1 MKADF
6 ASTLD
11 FTKQA
16 EAITENGV
24 NGVNGSENAVASL
37 DRRYINPDLIGQDSK
52 VNETLAMATEGL
64 RQAYMKEHNATHE
77 QAVEAVKDITAF
89 KGELSDK
96 GKASYSKF
104 KKGLNYLNG
113 VSGHTVNMVV
123 VDEHSSFNGN
133 ISDDTIYI
141 GADAFENDSWA
152 EVLVH
157 EYTHFAEGTKE
168 YAADAL
174 HDHSGDHQH
183 RSAVSDHDLLEFEEQ
198 SSGGH
203 IALGWRDV
211 GAVFDETIHD
221 APSAGFGRGGGA
233 GRSGTAHHSLSGLA
247 STGNSRARHCDAVL
261 LSRSLE

>member
-1 MKADF
+1 MNKNQKYLKNRLTF
-6 ASTLD
+6 YKKGVIICVELKST
-11 FTKQA
+11 
-16 EAITENGV
+16 
-24 NGVNGSENAVASL
+24 L